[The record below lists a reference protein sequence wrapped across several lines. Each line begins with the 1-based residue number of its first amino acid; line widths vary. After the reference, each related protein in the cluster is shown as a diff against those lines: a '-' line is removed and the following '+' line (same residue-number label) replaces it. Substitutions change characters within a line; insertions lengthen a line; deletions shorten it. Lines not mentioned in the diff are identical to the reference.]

1 MKITVSV
8 TIQADDDAPA
18 VVSDVFTL
26 NRDHLAPDT
35 IGLHLD
41 DAKDLLSAVQEKMVD
56 EQARAALAEQAAC
69 PSCGAPAGTRTPARS
84 WCGPCSACCA
94 LPALAG
100 GTAAARR
107 MGPSPSAP

>member
-35 IGLHLD
+35 IGL
-41 DAKDLLSAVQEKMVD
+41 S
-56 EQARAALAEQAAC
+56 RAPFPQD
-69 PSCGAPAGTRTPARS
+69 SKSVIGGK
-84 WCGPCSACCA
+84 GP
-94 LPALAG
+94 LPLIE
-100 GTAAARR
+100 
-107 MGPSPSAP
+107 